1 MAVRERLFAETSG
14 EGIGMSIVLAGS
26 QIGEGVTIVVLSR
39 LPALIRVLRDRY
51 PANRM
56 QGLRKSL
63 GVIDS
68 KESNNA
74 KSDSFCYP

>member
-39 LPALIRVLRDRY
+39 LPALISVLRD
-51 PANRM
+51 
-56 QGLRKSL
+56 G
-63 GVIDS
+63 
-68 KESNNA
+68 
-74 KSDSFCYP
+74 